1 MNVISMKT
9 DELSTW
15 NFDVES
21 MTKMCPLDVAH
32 FGAAIENTSTHSDC
46 SCGCYGNHEKLVH
59 FRMNCEATMKLI
71 LLGLHLLVI
80 PCDYRNLVSFGIK
93 FNIH

>member
-1 MNVISMKT
+1 MKIV
-9 DELSTW
+9 ELSTW
-15 NFDVES
+15 NFDVEL
-21 MTKMCPLDVAH
+21 MTKMYPLDVAY

-46 SCGCYGNHEKLVH
+46 SCGCYGNHKKLVR

-71 LLGLHLLVI
+71 LLSLHILVV
-80 PCDYRNLVSFGIK
+80 PSNYCNLVHFGIK